1 MKILKMKL
9 ENFQGVKELEID
21 PQGESSAIYGDNGT
35 GKSTVY
41 NAFTWLMYGKPS
53 TTEKNYTPKTTGS
66 HNLHHSVE
74 MTVELAD
81 GSEMVLK
88 KDYHEVYKTIKGICP
103 VCGKENW
110 ICKSLAMEMGIN
122 TGVGRCLGCDTFLH
136 ITYNP
141 ERQEMDLERFE
152 DYQNSKKARDDVDKI
167 AGNVGYGG
175 QDDAE

>member
-1 MKILKMKL
+1 MGEKVSRNAEGYPDPTFGGAWGNMRREEKQREAERMAKINVVRRSFRSM
-9 ENFQGVKELEID
+9 ERAGKEQQLSMGEIID
-21 PQGESSAIYGDNGT
+21 RMAQDTESH
-35 GKSTVY
+35 
-41 NAFTWLMYGKPS
+41 
-53 TTEKNYTPKTTGS
+53 EPKDTRQR
-66 HNLHHSVE
+66 
-74 MTVELAD
+74 
-81 GSEMVLK
+81 
-88 KDYHEVYKTIKGICP
+88 YKGICP

-175 QDDAE
+175 QDDDRI

>member
-1 MKILKMKL
+1 MVRRSFGSM
-9 ENFQGVKELEID
+9 ERAGKEQQLSMGEIID
-21 PQGESSAIYGDNGT
+21 RMAQDTESH
-35 GKSTVY
+35 
-41 NAFTWLMYGKPS
+41 
-53 TTEKNYTPKTTGS
+53 EPKDTRQR
-66 HNLHHSVE
+66 
-74 MTVELAD
+74 
-81 GSEMVLK
+81 
-88 KDYHEVYKTIKGICP
+88 YKGICP

-122 TGVGRCLGCDTFLH
+122 TGVGRCLGCDTFLR

>member
-1 MKILKMKL
+1 M
-9 ENFQGVKELEID
+9 GEIID
-21 PQGESSAIYGDNGT
+21 RMAQDTESH
-35 GKSTVY
+35 
-41 NAFTWLMYGKPS
+41 
-53 TTEKNYTPKTTGS
+53 EPKDTRQR
-66 HNLHHSVE
+66 
-74 MTVELAD
+74 
-81 GSEMVLK
+81 
-88 KDYHEVYKTIKGICP
+88 YKGICP

-110 ICKSLAMEMGIN
+110 FCKSLAMEMGIN

>member
-1 MKILKMKL
+1 MEEICTIIPLHVLMDMP
-9 ENFQGVKELEID
+9 KEVIFELFHE
-21 PQGESSAIYGDNGT
+21 
-35 GKSTVY
+35 
-41 NAFTWLMYGKPS
+41 
-53 TTEKNYTPKTTGS
+53 PKDTRQR
-66 HNLHHSVE
+66 
-74 MTVELAD
+74 
-81 GSEMVLK
+81 
-88 KDYHEVYKTIKGICP
+88 YKGICP